1 LKRAFIAVGV
11 VILILVGVGFY
22 FINEIRQ
29 REALRNIEVSVYDI
43 VIESIGFTSATLK
56 IKLKMFNPNSITATL
71 DRADYNLYGN
81 DIYVGS
87 GVIPTR
93 VDIPAHS
100 STVVTTT
107 FDLSYSGAAKV
118 ILDALSI
125 GKITWKIKGTAY
137 FDTPFGSISVPF
149 ES

>member
-1 LKRAFIAVGV
+1 LKRAFIVAGV
-11 VILILVGVGFY
+11 VIIILAGLGFY
-22 FINEIRQ
+22 FINEIQQ
-29 REALRNIEVSVYDI
+29 REALRNVEVSVYD
-43 VIESIGFTSATLK
+43 VAVESIGFTSATLK

-81 DIYVGS
+81 DILVGS

-100 STVVTTT
+100 STIITTT

-118 ILDALSI
+118 IWSALPT
-125 GKITWKIKGTAY
+125 GKVTWKIKGTAY
-137 FDTPFGSISVPF
+137 FDTPVGSITVPF
-149 ES
+149 EG

>member
-1 LKRAFIAVGV
+1 LKRTFVAVGV
-11 VILILVGVGFY
+11 VILILASVGFY

-29 REALRNIEVSVYDI
+29 REALRNIEVSVYD
-43 VIESIGFTSATLK
+43 VAIESIGFTSATLK
-56 IKLKMFNPNSITATL
+56 IKLKMFNPNSIPATL
-71 DRADYNLYGN
+71 DRANYNLYGN
-81 DIYVGS
+81 DIYLGS

-93 VDIPAHS
+93 VNIPAHS

-118 ILDALSI
+118 IWDALST
-125 GKITWKIKGTAY
+125 GKVIWKIKGTAY

-149 ES
+149 ER